1 MALACQETPRLA
13 HIVQLFRG
21 VHPPEDSLC
30 LPGAK
35 APAPPH
41 GCPRFYPVF
50 GKEAVILYSLW
61 EWVDYPSPPWG

>member
-1 MALACQETPRLA
+1 MALACQETPQLA

-35 APAPPH
+35 HRLLLTGVP
-41 GCPRFYPVF
+41 GFTRFF
-50 GKEAVILYSLW
+50 GNEAVILYSLW